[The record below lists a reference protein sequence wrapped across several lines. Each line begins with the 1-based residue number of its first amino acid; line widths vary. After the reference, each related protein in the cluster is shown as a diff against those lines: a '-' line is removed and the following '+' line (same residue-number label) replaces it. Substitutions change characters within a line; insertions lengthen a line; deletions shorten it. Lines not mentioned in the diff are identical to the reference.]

1 MKRMLILG
9 ALLAGVIVGAPQQV
23 ALAQDARAP
32 AALQKEYDA
41 FIAEFRAAMK
51 ANDASAVTKLTKFPF
66 YWNEMRD
73 APYFEKSIY
82 GKIFTPKT
90 RRCLANAKGVY
101 ARDPSGTDTFTH
113 FCGEQLFLFA
123 RTPQGFRFSEV
134 GAND

>member
-1 MKRMLILG
+1 MKRLLILG
-9 ALLAGVIVGAPQQV
+9 ALLAGALAGTPMPA
-23 ALAQDARAP
+23 ALAQDSRAP
-32 AALQKEYDA
+32 AALQKEYDG

-73 APYFEKSIY
+73 AAYFEKSIY
-82 GKIFTPKT
+82 AKVFTSKT

-101 ARDPSGTDTFTH
+101 ARDPTGSDTFTH

-123 RTPQGFRFSEV
+123 KTPQGFRFSEV
-134 GAND
+134 GVND